1 MALAEPCPECGIVDA
16 LGRHDGTCPR
26 AIEMGLPR
34 LADGEEPI
42 DPLVDEEEQRQV
54 AEGRIYQEQ
63 EAQMPPQAGPP
74 LSSKNI
80 LWMAF
85 HVDPDDVTF
94 DAVVFDSELEALRY
108 AVAAHWQVMQV
119 QLGHSLLEQAR
130 GGLPSRT

>member
-1 MALAEPCPECGIVDA
+1 MALAEPCPECGVVDA

-26 AIEMGLPR
+26 AIELGLPR

-54 AEGRIYQEQ
+54 AEGRLYQEEQ
-63 EAQMPPQAGPP
+63 AQMPPQGNPP
-74 LSSKNI
+74 PVRKNV

-85 HVDPDDVTF
+85 GSADDSF

-108 AVAAHWQVMQV
+108 AVAAHWQVLQV
-119 QLGHSLLEQAR
+119 ELGRSLAEQAR
-130 GGLPSRT
+130 A